1 MKYFSLSFNLKKED
15 YDAYYKDFGKGL
27 LLNQLKRSLITIVFM
42 VIMVVLYMSVQTP
55 GLITT
60 VIFIAAVTVIMPLF
74 YSKKMAVSLLNSRG
88 NKKINRYDFF
98 ADHIEI
104 HIDADEIS
112 KASTEK
118 HLKMNGFVSV
128 AESKTSFYFSYMNER
143 VLIIPKRVLDSEKY
157 SMIKNLIDN
166 YFSNV
171 YMIIQ

>member
-1 MKYFSLSFNLKKED
+1 MKYFSLDFNLQKQD

-27 LLNQLKRSLITIVFM
+27 VLNQLKRSLITLAFM
-42 VIMVVLYMSVQTP
+42 VLLVVMYMSVQTA
-55 GLITT
+55 GLIAT
-60 VIFIAAVTVIMPLF
+60 VVFVAFVTVIMPIV
-74 YSKKMAVSLLNSRG
+74 YSKNLAVSLLNSRS
-88 NKKINRYDFF
+88 NKKNNRYDFY

-112 KASTEK
+112 GASTEK

-128 AESKTSFYFSYMNER
+128 AESEKCFYFSYMNER
-143 VLIIPKRVLDSEKY
+143 VLIIPKRVLDGEKY

-171 YMIIQ
+171 YMTV